1 MYFYFLLILSIA
13 SSLINSLNFVED
25 KNEIIVGGVG
35 NIRIW
40 TFVAHGNTYELDTPR
55 LCISDLNSDEWVT
68 LSQYVKSGQ
77 IYASYDNNVNVRY
90 QIIIL
95 AL

>member
-1 MYFYFLLILSIA
+1 LISLIA
-13 SSLINSLNFVED
+13 SLLINSLNFIED
-25 KNEIIVGGVG
+25 TNEIIVGGVG

-40 TFVAHGNTYELDTPR
+40 KFVAHGNTYELDAPR

-68 LSQYVKSGQ
+68 LSVYAKSGQ

-90 QIIIL
+90 QIII
-95 AL
+95 